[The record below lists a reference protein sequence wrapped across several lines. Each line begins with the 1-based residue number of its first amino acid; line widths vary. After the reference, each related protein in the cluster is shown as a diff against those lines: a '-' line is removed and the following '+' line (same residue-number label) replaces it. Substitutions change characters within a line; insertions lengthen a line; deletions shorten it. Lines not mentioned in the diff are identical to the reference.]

1 MAALTIRN
9 LDDDV
14 KAKLRA
20 RAAKH
25 GRSMEAEAREILTAA
40 VGVSQPQQGDQEITI
55 PGQASSRPDQD
66 AQPADVAEFIRE
78 LPEINDVA
86 TAFIRMGQLLG
97 GIELDIPPRTQKAR
111 IPDFA
116 RSELDEDDERAA
128 S

>member
-1 MAALTIRN
+1 MAALTIHN
-9 LDDDV
+9 LDDEV

-40 VGVSQPQQGDQEITI
+40 VDEPQPQQGERAITTS
-55 PGQASSRPDQD
+55 GHASVHFDPD
-66 AQPADVAEFIRE
+66 ALPADFAEFLRE

-86 TAFIRMGQLLG
+86 TAFIRIGQVFG

-116 RSELDEDDERAA
+116 RPEVGEDDERAA